1 MTARIDVAELL
12 PTVHRLRDIERG
24 GSLAALLALVE
35 REAELVEADVT
46 GLWDDLFVETCA
58 DWVIPY
64 IGDLVG
70 NVPLHEAVRGRRA
83 DVAKTISYRR
93 RKGILPMLEELARD
107 VTGWGAH
114 VAESM
119 ELLGWTQNVNHVRLE
134 RAPAP
139 GIAGHVGPP
148 AVGRV
153 GPVHVRDR
161 DATDRLGTAFDTT
174 AHTVDVRRPRET
186 QGWYGIH
193 KVLVFLWRLE
203 AFALDHVTAARVAA
217 GDPARWTFSTLGN
230 PAPLF
235 SRPAPVTDPP
245 GLATELNVPGP
256 IRPLAFHANPSA
268 FYDGTASFEIHGTP
282 VADVLCK
289 DLSSWS
295 PPPGNRVAV
304 DVRLGR
310 IMFGTGKLPAAPP
323 QVSHRYGFAARIGGG
338 PYPRE
343 RRRELAPGERHERD
357 APPDPVEEP
366 RAYGDLVRV
375 LQGGGAGTHP
385 TIESALATSWTPAA
399 IERTVIEVED
409 SGTYVLPAGGLV
421 IPTTTAA
428 AELVIQA
435 RNRARPTLL
444 GSIDVPSTGLARLVL
459 DGLLIAGTLAVAGN
473 LAELELRHCT
483 LVPGVR
489 LLPTGAPE
497 QPATAS
503 LTIAQP
509 TRLRRVVIERSIL
522 GPIRMTEELGTLELR
537 DSILVAPERPPG
549 QPRVALAANASGSS
563 PGPAATIERSTVVG
577 GVRLRELSL
586 GSDSIFALGA
596 LQCDRRQAGCLRFS
610 AYERDGARTPRRYRC
625 QPDAAIEAAGPGADA
640 DAIADAVRPRFASLH
655 YGEPAFAQL
664 TVEGPGEI
672 ATGASDG
679 AEMGAYAHLRQ
690 PQREANLRVRLDEYL
705 PFGLEPGLIH
715 VT

>member
-1 MTARIDVAELL
+1 MTGRIDLAELL
-12 PTVHRLRDIERG
+12 PTVHRLRDLERG
-24 GSLAALLALVE
+24 EPLAALLALVQ
-35 REAELVEADVT
+35 REAELVEADVA

-114 VAESM
+114 AVESM
-119 ELLGWTQNVNHVRLE
+119 ELLGWSQHVNHVRLE

-139 GIAGHVGPP
+139 GLGGHVGPP

-161 DATDRLGTAFDTT
+161 DATDRLGGPFDTT

-193 KVLVFLWRLE
+193 KVLIFLWRLE
-203 AFALDHVTAARVAA
+203 AFALNRVTAARVAA

-235 SRPAPVTDPP
+235 SRPVPVPDVP

-256 IRPLAFHANPSA
+256 IRPLAFHAAPAA
-268 FYDGTASFEIHGTP
+268 FYGANASFEIHGTP

-289 DLSSWS
+289 DLSTWQA
-295 PPPGNRVAV
+295 PPANRVAV

-310 IMFGTGKLPAAPP
+310 IMFGLTKTPAAAP

-343 RRRELAPGERHERD
+343 RRRELPPGLRPERD
-357 APPDPVEEP
+357 APPDPVELP

-385 TIESALATSWTPAA
+385 TLESALATGWTPAA
-399 IERTVIEVED
+399 VERTVVEVED
-409 SGTYVLPAGGLV
+409 SGTHALPAGGLV
-421 IPTTTAA
+421 IPTTTAS

-435 RNRARPTLL
+435 RNRARPTLV
-444 GSIDVPSTGLARLVL
+444 GDIVVPSTGLARLVL
-459 DGLLIAGTLAVAGN
+459 DGFLIAGTLAITGE
-473 LAELELRHCT
+473 LAQLELRHCT

-489 LLPTGAPE
+489 LLPTGEPE
-497 QPATAS
+497 QPETPS
-503 LTIAQP
+503 LTVAQP
-509 TRLRRVVIERSIL
+509 ARLRRVFVERSIL

-537 DSILVAPERPPG
+537 DSILIAPERPPG
-549 QPRVALAANASGSS
+549 QPRIALAANASGSG
-563 PGPAATIERSTVVG
+563 PGPAATIERCTVIG
-577 GVRLRELSL
+577 GVRLRELTL
-586 GSDSIFALGA
+586 GSDSIFALGS
-596 LQCDRRQAGCLRFS
+596 LFCERRQAGCLRFS
-610 AYERDGARTPRRYRC
+610 AVERADSRTPRRYRC
-625 QPDAAIEAAGPGADA
+625 QPDTAIESEGPGADA
-640 DAIADAVRPRFASLH
+640 VAIADAVRPRFVSLH

-664 TVEGPGEI
+664 ALEGPGEI
-672 ATGASDG
+672 ASGASDG
-679 AEMGAYAHLRQ
+679 AEMGAFAHLRQ
-690 PQREANLRVRLDEYL
+690 PQREANLRVRLEEYL